1 MRIRKQIK
9 LKEYRLSYLFNNET
23 YNKLKNNLLLHNVTS
38 NYEQQ
43 KNIQL
48 KNDYDTDITEIKGIK
63 KDLILPKT
71 NINNIKTNNNSLN
84 KIFFKSKLK
93 INNLQINNSNNI
105 FPINKKSYKTITN
118 NNTSFNM
125 KKINKSNK
133 NLFNK
138 KNLYNKNNYKI
149 LPRLKG
155 SKEKKNSMNLFERE
169 KKKQRDKYNEKLRE
183 KLLELEICEKQFD
196 AEIYNTLSKLNE
208 EGKKLYDF

>member
-105 FPINKKSYKTITN
+105 FPIKKKSYKTITN

-125 KKINKSNK
+125 EKINKSNN

-138 KNLYNKNNYKI
+138 KNLYNKNNCKI

>member
-149 LPRLKG
+149 LPRIKG

>member
-138 KNLYNKNNYKI
+138 KNLYNKNNCKI
-149 LPRLKG
+149 LPRIKG
-155 SKEKKNSMNLFERE
+155 SKEKKKFYEF
-169 KKKQRDKYNEKLRE
+169 
-183 KLLELEICEKQFD
+183 I
-196 AEIYNTLSKLNE
+196 
-208 EGKKLYDF
+208 

>member
-105 FPINKKSYKTITN
+105 FPIKKKSYKTITN

>member
-105 FPINKKSYKTITN
+105 FPIKKKSYKTITN

-125 KKINKSNK
+125 EKINKSNK

-138 KNLYNKNNYKI
+138 KNLYNKNNCKI

>member
-125 KKINKSNK
+125 EKINKSNK

-138 KNLYNKNNYKI
+138 KNLYNKNNCKI

>member
-138 KNLYNKNNYKI
+138 KNLYNKNNCKI
-149 LPRLKG
+149 LPRIKG